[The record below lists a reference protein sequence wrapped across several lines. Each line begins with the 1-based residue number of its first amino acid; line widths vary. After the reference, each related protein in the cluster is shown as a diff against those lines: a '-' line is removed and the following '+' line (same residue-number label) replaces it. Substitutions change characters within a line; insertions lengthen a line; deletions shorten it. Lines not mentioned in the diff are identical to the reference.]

1 MNGFYIGQVVVCVD
15 ARRHPSSEDYDVYPV
30 EGGVYTIRS
39 FSVGENELGLRL
51 AEIVNPML
59 EFEIDGVTEMDEL
72 AFLSYRFRPAKET
85 SLEVFDAALKGLP
98 LPVEEA

>member
-1 MNGFYIGQVVVCVD
+1 
-15 ARRHPSSEDYDVYPV
+15 
-30 EGGVYTIRS
+30 
-39 FSVGENELGLRL
+39 LRL